1 MEKFMDEPREEPDG
15 EENPEEGYAVAPLP
29 PAKEYSPPM
38 LARIYSRISAYDF
51 PRKKP
56 FQYTLADMFALT
68 TAVAVFM
75 SIFLSILKFIP
86 LKTIAGA
93 SGLGALLSFILLVFW
108 TPERPLI
115 RIGWWVLFAVYLL
128 TCIGAIIFT

>member
-1 MEKFMDEPREEPDG
+1 MGEMYEEPKG
-15 EENPEEGYAVAPLP
+15 TKNPEEDYAVAPLP
-29 PAKEYSPPM
+29 PAKEYTPPM

-51 PRKKP
+51 PHKKP

-75 SIFLSILKFIP
+75 SMFLSILKFIP

-93 SGLGALLSFILLVFW
+93 SGLGTLLSLILLIFW
-108 TPERPLI
+108 PPEKTLI
-115 RIGWWVLFAVYLL
+115 YIGWWVLFGIYLL